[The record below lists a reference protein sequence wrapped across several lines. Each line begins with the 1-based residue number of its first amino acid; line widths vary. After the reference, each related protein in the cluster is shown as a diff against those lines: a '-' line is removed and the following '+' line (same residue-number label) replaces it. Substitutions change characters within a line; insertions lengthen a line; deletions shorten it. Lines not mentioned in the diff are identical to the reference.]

1 MKKTLKIVALLLLV
15 LVTSTFVFAQSSN
28 TFTATAGTLRDDADN
43 FMNVRY
49 YNDVDFSNFFAWT
62 DLSLDEA
69 NLGFAKKIDELY
81 LGAYYNGDLWDGSS
95 DKTTTENTTNV
106 TKNITGNHTF
116 DLLFGFSGMAFKL
129 GTYFNL
135 DNTKTSY
142 VDTENEYESES
153 KTNNSTYTFDLT
165 WGGLSVPAGN
175 ANLRPWAEI
184 AFEINDA
191 TVYSEVKTGDTTVVT
206 TDKTNTN
213 NLNTLS
219 VTLASD
225 AEWGSKDAFFSVAGL
240 AYTLETAIGANGV
253 VYEVTDGDNTSSTT
267 RAGKQDISNI
277 FSPYYR
283 FEYKVSDNLKFG
295 GRVEANLAINTSCDG
310 YTYDPENPPTEVPD
324 FDVTTDT
331 SISSNLGLGMQYK
344 LKPNFAMNLGLKAS
358 LPRFDSTK
366 TVAPD
371 LIGDGVTTTVNS
383 DVNSSFSS
391 NLYTGFV
398 WDINENCALDA
409 SMSIPLTPSILMDI
423 LGGGLSLGFKYKM

>member
-1 MKKTLKIVALLLLV
+1 MKKTFKIVALLLLV

-28 TFTATAGTLRDDADN
+28 TFTATAETLRDDADN

-69 NLGFAKKIDELY
+69 NLGFAKKFDALY
-81 LGAYYNGDLWDGSS
+81 LGAYYKGDLWDGSS

-106 TKNITGNHTF
+106 TKNITGEHTF

-129 GTYFNL
+129 DTYFNL

-153 KTNNSTYTFDLT
+153 KTNNSTYTFGLT

-253 VYEVTDGDNTSSTT
+253 VYEVTDGENTSTVT
-267 RAGKQDISNI
+267 RYDFKYALNT

-283 FEYKVSDNLKFG
+283 FEYKVSDNLKLG
-295 GRVEANLAINTSCDG
+295 GRVGASLNIKTGCPGD
-310 YTYDPENPPTEVPD
+310 TYIDENKPEDTPRFVKTTTTEIDP
-324 FDVTTDT
+324 
-331 SISSNLGLGMQYK
+331 NLGLGMQYK
-344 LKPNFAMNLGLKAS
+344 LKPNFAMNLGLEAS
-358 LPRFDSTK
+358 LPSFDSIK
-366 TVAPD
+366 TVTPVGED
-371 LIGDGVTTTVNS
+371 SESKNVVS

>member
-1 MKKTLKIVALLLLV
+1 MKKTFKIVALLLLV

-28 TFTATAGTLRDDADN
+28 TFTATADTLRDDADN

-69 NLGFAKKIDELY
+69 NLGFAKKFDALY

-106 TKNITGNHTF
+106 TKNITGNHKF
-116 DLLFGFSGMAFKL
+116 DLLFGFSGMAFML
-129 GTYFNL
+129 DTNFNL

-153 KTNNSTYTFDLT
+153 KTNNSTYTFGLT

-175 ANLRPWAEI
+175 ANLRPWAKI
-184 AFEINDA
+184 AFDINDA

-253 VYEVTDGDNTSSTT
+253 VYKYTDGDNTSSTT

-295 GRVEANLAINTSCDG
+295 GRVGANLAINTSCDG
-310 YTYDPENPPTEVPD
+310 YTYDPENPPEVPNLE
-324 FDVTTDT
+324 VKTAT

-344 LKPNFAMNLGLKAS
+344 LKPNFAMNLGLKAD

-366 TVAPD
+366 TVTPVGEDAESKN
-371 LIGDGVTTTVNS
+371 VVS

-409 SMSIPLTPSILMDI
+409 YMSIPLNPSILMDI

>member
-1 MKKTLKIVALLLLV
+1 MKKTFKIVALLLLV

-28 TFTATAGTLRDDADN
+28 TFTATADTLRDDADN

-69 NLGFAKKIDELY
+69 NLGFAKKFDALY

-253 VYEVTDGDNTSSTT
+253 VYEVTDGENTSTVT
-267 RAGKQDISNI
+267 RYDFKYALNT

-283 FEYKVSDNLKFG
+283 FEYKVSDNLKLG
-295 GRVEANLAINTSCDG
+295 GRVGASLNIKTECPGDTYIDENKPEDTPRFVKTTTTEIN
-310 YTYDPENPPTEVPD
+310 P
-324 FDVTTDT
+324 
-331 SISSNLGLGMQYK
+331 NLGLGMQYK

-358 LPRFDSTK
+358 LPSFDSIK
-366 TVAPD
+366 TVTPVGED
-371 LIGDGVTTTVNS
+371 SESKNVES

>member
-1 MKKTLKIVALLLLV
+1 MKKTFKVVALLLLV

-28 TFTATAGTLRDDADN
+28 TFTATAETLRDDADN
-43 FMNVRY
+43 FMDVRY
-49 YNDVDFSNFFAWT
+49 FNEVDFSNFFVWT

-69 NLGFAKKIDELY
+69 NLGFAKKFDALY
-81 LGAYYNGDLWDGSS
+81 LGAYYKGDLWDGSS

-106 TKNITGNHTF
+106 TKNITGDHKF

-129 GTYFNL
+129 DTSFKLY
-135 DNTKTSY
+135 NTKEND

-153 KTNNSTYTFDLT
+153 KTNNSTYTFGLT

-175 ANLRPWAEI
+175 ANLRPWAKI
-184 AFEINDA
+184 AFEIKDA

-253 VYEVTDGDNTSSTT
+253 VYEVTDGENTSSTT

-295 GRVEANLAINTSCDG
+295 GRVGANLAINTSCDG
-310 YTYDPENPPTEVPD
+310 YTYDPENPPEVPD
-324 FDVTTDT
+324 LEVTTAT

-344 LKPNFAMNLGLKAS
+344 LKPNFAMNLGLKAD

-366 TVAPD
+366 TVTPVGED
-371 LIGDGVTTTVNS
+371 SESKNVVS

-409 SMSIPLTPSILMDI
+409 YMSIPLNPSILMDI